1 MAAKNKN
8 FSCLFNFRIRLF
20 LKSAVGKISL
30 FWGYNDSSNVKV
42 LPIIPML
49 LNKLISF
56 LLWLVLRVHKYANIF
71 KMTPE
76 IFSCKLVFSLLF
88 SKQIQSI
95 STVNVINLIVTTKIE
110 QLFMCIHV
118 EAKLKLVMIIIM
130 DLSL

>member
-8 FSCLFNFRIRLF
+8 FSWLFNFRIRLF

-76 IFSCKLVFSLLF
+76 IFSRKLVFSLPF

-95 STVNVINLIVTTKIE
+95 STANVINLIVTTKIE
-110 QLFMCIHV
+110 ELFMCIHV
-118 EAKLKLVMIIIM
+118 EAKLQLVMIIIM
-130 DLSL
+130 DLGL